1 MASFPGGVCVCGGD
15 GTRRH
20 LFQSPLVVVLGA
32 AQRSWLGDWDTKPIL
47 TAAFA
52 FRSPHYAC
60 PEVIRVS
67 SLRSH
72 SPLPQPLPVRGA
84 DSLADP
90 AFAKTPG
97 PASANRSALR
107 RGRSMTAARRTCGAA
122 V

>member
-1 MASFPGGVCVCGGD
+1 MPA
-15 GTRRH
+15 
-20 LFQSPLVVVLGA
+20 LW
-32 AQRSWLGDWDTKPIL
+32 SWLGDGASRARAL

-67 SLRSH
+67 SHH
-72 SPLPQPLPVRGA
+72 SGPCLWEGA

-90 AFAKTPG
+90 ALAKPPG
-97 PASANRSALR
+97 PASAASANRSALR
-107 RGRSMTAARRTCGAA
+107 RGRNTTAARRTCGAA